1 MPDLLSFSLQRKL
14 FMKYQQPPQ
23 ERYFFA
29 ALQILNTPLQVDTF
43 FATCCCLAC
52 KHTIRLKHNMNSSHS
67 YYTRTAQVLHW
78 LMAIIFIGDSL
89 ILALHPP
96 CATTA

>member
-1 MPDLLSFSLQRKL
+1 MPDLLSFSLQRKP
-14 FMKYQQPPQ
+14 FMKYQQPLKNAI
-23 ERYFFA
+23 FFA
-29 ALQILNTPLQVDTF
+29 ALQVDTF